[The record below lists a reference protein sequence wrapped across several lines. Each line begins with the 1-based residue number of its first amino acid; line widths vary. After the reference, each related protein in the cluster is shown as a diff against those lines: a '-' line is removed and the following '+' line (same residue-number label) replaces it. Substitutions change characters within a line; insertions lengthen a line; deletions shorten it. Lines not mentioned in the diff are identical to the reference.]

1 LHRARAAAD
10 EAGVALRITE
20 PSPALRRIASLV
32 APRIYYATSDDSGW
46 PNWSFGRLRR
56 GQMSR
61 VSEAMD
67 PSPGDLVRIE
77 SKGPATETAIIVDG
91 ELDMS
96 GATGFLAHVREAIGT
111 RPGSIAVDA
120 RGLTFMDSSGLR
132 SFLLARAAAVEAG
145 VAFRISEPSP
155 ALRDLVQ
162 RTGLQ
167 NLLLD
172 E

>member
-1 LHRARAAAD
+1 MAS
-10 EAGVALRITE
+10 RI
-20 PSPALRRIASLV
+20 S
-32 APRIYYATSDDSGW
+32 YATSDDSGW
-46 PNWSFGRLRR
+46 SNWSFGRSGG

-61 VSEAMD
+61 VSQGMD
-67 PSPGDLVRIE
+67 PSPGDLVRVE
-77 SKGPATETAIIVDG
+77 PKGAATETAIIVDG

-96 GATGFLAHVREAIGT
+96 GATGFLAHVREAIDT

-145 VAFRISEPSP
+145 VAFRISDPSP
-155 ALRDLVQ
+155 ALRNLVQ

-167 NLLLD
+167 GLLLD